1 MSVKVDKINDD
12 GTITCVCG
20 SPIPFLPP
28 TPPDNGPASV
38 NHVGCAAATD
48 GGETINLLEG
58 KLVKAFYKSHEPDPQ
73 AGPGRFKKK
82 AA

>member
-1 MSVKVDKINDD
+1 VSNKLDKINDD
-12 GTITCVCG
+12 GTITCICG
-20 SPIPFLPP
+20 SPIAFLPP
-28 TPPDNGPASV
+28 TPPESGPNSV

-48 GGETINLLEG
+48 DGETINLLDS